1 MLFRRKK
8 PVGWLG
14 QARRFMWPRK
24 GFVRPFLYHAKCTM
38 RIRDNAHAIALG
50 VACGAFVSFT
60 PLFGF
65 HILLA
70 LALAWL
76 LSGNMVAAAVGT
88 IVGNPLTFP
97 PILLATYRTGT
108 FLLGQSPHKY
118 GAAENFLSTIFHADA
133 PVHEVLIRMWEPL
146 VLPMLVG
153 GIPLGLLVAGVFYS
167 LVRPAVTS
175 FQAGRA
181 KRKARAERARANIPF
196 DGSARV

>member
-14 QARRFMWPRK
+14 QARRFLWPRK
-24 GFVRPFLYHAKCTM
+24 GFARPFLYHAKCTL

-70 LALAWL
+70 IALAWL

-108 FLLGQSPHKY
+108 FILGRSASRD

-153 GIPLGLLVAGVFYS
+153 GVPIGLAVGGAAYAVT
-167 LVRPAVTS
+167 RPAVAS

-181 KRKARAERARANIPF
+181 KRKAKVGKAKMPF
-196 DGSARV
+196 DGSAPA